1 VERSSESALG
11 LLSDGLGLYRLHFSA
26 FFGPVAM
33 IYLPYYIVLS
43 LLRNLPPGP
52 AIVWMGTLGTLA
64 QALATASVVW
74 TTAQV
79 REGKQIG
86 IGEALGAISVGVV
99 GRLLGALVPA
109 LFLITL
115 GIMIFVVPGLIFL
128 VWFALA
134 GQVAVLEGRTFWSA
148 LRRSRELVKGRGWRV
163 FYLLILFI
171 CLNFL
176 LVALPLTLLP
186 RFAAPLGQVLGLLF
200 LPYPLIVMTLL
211 YLRAREEL

>member
-1 VERSSESALG
+1 
-11 LLSDGLGLYRLHFSA
+11 
-26 FFGPVAM
+26 M

-43 LLRNLPPGP
+43 LLRNLPAGP
-52 AIVWMGTLGTLA
+52 TLVWMGTLGTLA
-64 QALATASVVW
+64 QALATSSVVW

-79 REGKQIG
+79 REGRQVG
-86 IGEALGAISVGVV
+86 MREALEAISIDVV
-99 GRLLGALVPA
+99 GRVLGALVPA

-115 GIMIFVVPGLIFL
+115 GIMIFVVPGLLLL

-163 FYLLILFI
+163 LYLLILFI

-176 LVALPLTLLP
+176 FVSLPLTLLP
-186 RFAAPLGQVLGLLF
+186 RFATPIGQVLGLLF

-211 YLRAREEL
+211 YLRAGEEL